1 MYTLNRIFMI
11 GNLTRDPELK
21 FTQAGTAVTNF
32 SIAVNRNW
40 KKQNG
45 ERQEETTFVRIITWR
60 KLAEICNEY
69 LKKGSTV
76 LVEGRLSNRSW
87 TTQDGQKRST
97 IEVIANNIQFIN
109 IPRRNQEEP
118 PKEEVVSEEV
128 VSEETVTNDSGSQVE
143 DAELNDQDAND
154 DVPF

>member
-32 SIAVNRNW
+32 SIAVNRSW

-69 LKKGSTV
+69 LKKGSTI

-109 IPRRNQEEP
+109 IPRRNKEEEP
-118 PKEEVVSEEV
+118 PA
-128 VSEETVTNDSGSQVE
+128 E
-143 DAELNDQDAND
+143 DAIVDETSNDNSGNNIENAEYNESDSND

>member
-32 SIAVNRNW
+32 SIAVNRSW

-69 LKKGSTV
+69 LKKGSTI

-109 IPRRNQEEP
+109 IPRRNQEEEKP
-118 PKEEVVSEEV
+118 SEEAV
-128 VSEETVTNDSGSQVE
+128 VEDTSSNDSAEHIE
-143 DAELNDQDAND
+143 DAEFNDSDGND

>member
-32 SIAVNRNW
+32 SIAVNRSW

-69 LKKGSTV
+69 LKKGSTI

-109 IPRRNQEEP
+109 IPRRNQEEEP
-118 PKEEVVSEEV
+118 PVEDVVVDEPS
-128 VSEETVTNDSGSQVE
+128 NDDSGNNVE
-143 DAELNDQDAND
+143 NADYKESDSND

>member
-69 LKKGSTV
+69 LTKGSTV

-118 PKEEVVSEEV
+118 AKEEV

-143 DAELNDQDAND
+143 DAEFTDSDAND

>member
-32 SIAVNRNW
+32 SIAVNRSW

-109 IPRRNQEEP
+109 IPRRNQQEEP
-118 PKEEVVSEEV
+118 P
-128 VSEETVTNDSGSQVE
+128 VE
-143 DAELNDQDAND
+143 DVVVDEPSNDNSGNNVENADYKESDSND

>member
-69 LKKGSTV
+69 LTKGSTV

-118 PKEEVVSEEV
+118 AKEEVVSEEV
-128 VSEETVTNDSGSQVE
+128 VSEEAVTNDSGSQVE
-143 DAELNDQDAND
+143 DAELSDQDAND

>member
-1 MYTLNRIFMI
+1 MYTLNRIFLI

-21 FTQAGTAVTNF
+21 FTQSGAAVANF
-32 SIAVNRNW
+32 SIAVNRSW
-40 KKQNG
+40 RKQNG
-45 ERQEETTFVRIITWR
+45 DKQEETTFVRIITWR

-69 LKKGSTV
+69 LKKGSTI
-76 LVEGRLSNRSW
+76 LVEGRLANRTW

-109 IPRRNQEEP
+109 IPRKGADEDASDGEDAAVMGDHFEEEP
-118 PKEEVVSEEV
+118 A
-128 VSEETVTNDSGSQVE
+128 ETPEFVDDNAD
-143 DAELNDQDAND
+143 D

>member
-32 SIAVNRNW
+32 SIAVNRSW

-45 ERQEETTFVRIITWR
+45 ERQEETTFIRIITWR
-60 KLAEICNEY
+60 KLAEICDEY
-69 LKKGSTV
+69 LKKGSTI

-109 IPRRNQEEP
+109 IPRRNQEEEP
-118 PKEEVVSEEV
+118 PAEKVISEDLANQD
-128 VSEETVTNDSGSQVE
+128 SENHTE
-143 DAELNDQDAND
+143 DAELNDSDTND